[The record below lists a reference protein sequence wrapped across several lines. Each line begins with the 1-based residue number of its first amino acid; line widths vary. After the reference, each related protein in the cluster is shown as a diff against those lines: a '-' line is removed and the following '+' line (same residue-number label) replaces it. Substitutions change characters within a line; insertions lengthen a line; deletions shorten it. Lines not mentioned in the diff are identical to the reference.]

1 MDFSWITKISHGGK
15 NIFIADDFI
24 TFGLKIDINN
34 SMFGHQ
40 SREIL
45 EIKSTMK

>member
-15 NIFIADDFI
+15 NIFIADVNYFW
-24 TFGLKIDINN
+24 FKIDTNN
-34 SMFGHQ
+34 SMFGHL

-45 EIKSTMK
+45 EIKNTMK